1 MVVIWLASLLARYMQ
16 NFKELRIWQKSVDLV
31 ALIYKMTKKFPD
43 DEKFGLTN
51 QMRRCAVSIP
61 SNIAEGHMRTT
72 NKVFKQFISIARGSC
87 AELET
92 QSLIANRLGFITQ
105 QQYQELDEKITEV
118 AKMLSAF
125 SAKL

>member
-1 MVVIWLASLLARYMQ
+1 MQ

-31 ALIYKMTKKFPD
+31 ALIYKVTKRFPD
-43 DEKFGLTN
+43 EEKFGLTN

-125 SAKL
+125 SVKL